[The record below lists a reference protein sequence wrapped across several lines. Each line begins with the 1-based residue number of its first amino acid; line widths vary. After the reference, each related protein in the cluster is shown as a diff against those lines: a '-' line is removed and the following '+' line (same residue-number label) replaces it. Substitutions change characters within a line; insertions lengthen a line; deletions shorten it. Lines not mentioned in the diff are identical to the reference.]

1 LFCVKPNVEK
11 KSPLKAKGEKK
22 GTFLIYF
29 YGYFFLVYCPFFV
42 STKEKKNPDPIAES
56 VVKPLDNL
64 PIGLWIVGASYSFLL
79 IVVELFFGGRE
90 ISPRLK
96 RRKKKKIFL
105 CPKGN

>member
-1 LFCVKPNVEK
+1 MVISSWSIALFLCLPK
-11 KSPLKAKGEKK
+11 KKK
-22 GTFLIYF
+22 
-29 YGYFFLVYCPFFV
+29 
-42 STKEKKNPDPIAES
+42 PDPIAES

>member
-1 LFCVKPNVEK
+1 MVISSWSIALFC
-11 KSPLKAKGEKK
+11 
-22 GTFLIYF
+22 
-29 YGYFFLVYCPFFV
+29 V
-42 STKEKKNPDPIAES
+42 STKEKNPDPIAES

-96 RRKKKKIFL
+96 RREKKKIFL

>member
-1 LFCVKPNVEK
+1 MVISSWSIALFLC
-11 KSPLKAKGEKK
+11 
-22 GTFLIYF
+22 
-29 YGYFFLVYCPFFV
+29 V
-42 STKEKKNPDPIAES
+42 STKEKNPDPIAES

-96 RRKKKKIFL
+96 QREKKKRRRFFYVQKAIELGLIAKMGAVVWFW
-105 CPKGN
+105 GDEIDR